1 MGGNVAENAGGV
13 HCLKYGLTV
22 HNVWQIKLVTMD
34 GELLILIL
42 DSGGL
47 DAPGYD
53 LLALAIGSEG
63 LLGLVKD
70 LAEILQAEDV
80 SGLRIKP
87 RRIAFHVPCT
97 LQHGLRL
104 SGIVEMLLTRLGFTL
119 ATGGRC
125 AFYVAVPSAAIR
137 CCSRDWRAV
146 CAMTN

>member
-1 MGGNVAENAGGV
+1 M
-13 HCLKYGLTV
+13 Y
-22 HNVWQIKLVTMD
+22 
-34 GELLILIL
+34 GELLILG
-42 DSGGL
+42 SGGL

-53 LLALAIGSEG
+53 LLALAIGSDG

-87 RRIAFHVPCT
+87 RRIAFHVSCT

-104 SGIVEMLLTRLGFTL
+104 SGIVEMLLTRLGFIL
-119 ATGGRC
+119 APRWPMRI
-125 AFYVAVPSAAIR
+125 YVEVPSAAIR